1 MYNQRKDSGFHDPNL
16 KTQQVEVIRT
26 EGASCME
33 GFIARAG
40 SLTLNHDA
48 IVFEYKD
55 HKQFQPVSVPLVD
68 IDKVDYFR
76 TLSIIPNGLSVFL
89 RSGDMIHF
97 IVDDRKSWQDAIL
110 KAKKAKTGV

>member
-1 MYNQRKDSGFHDPNL
+1 M
-16 KTQQVEVIRT
+16 EIIRT

-40 SLTLNHDA
+40 FLTLSKDA
-48 IVFEYKD
+48 IVFEYREHRAFK
-55 HKQFQPVSVPLVD
+55 PVRIQLND

-89 RSGDMIHF
+89 RNGDMMHF
-97 IVDDRKSWQDAIL
+97 VVDDRKSWQDAIL
-110 KAKKAKTGV
+110 KAKKARTGV